1 MMDEVSLK
9 DSGQEKYW
17 YWLCNIKGIGRKR
30 IGSLV
35 DYFGSPSEVFK
46 AKKSQLIKVQ
56 MINEKEAGCI
66 INSKKNWDVQEKYWH
81 LNDLNVRFLSIW
93 HADYPVKLKNIE
105 DYPFGIYVRGN
116 LPEESR
122 PSVAIVGA
130 RMCSSYGRKTAE
142 EISRILCEYDVQIIS
157 GLAMGIDGIGQKAA
171 VDAGGRTFGILGCGV
186 DICYP
191 KQNID
196 LYMRMQQRGGLI
208 SEFNVGTEPMASHF
222 PMRNRIISGLS
233 DIVIV
238 VEAKEKSG
246 SLITAD
252 MALEQGKDVL
262 AVPGRINDSLSKGC
276 NYLIKQGGGMIL
288 SPEDLVNELG
298 LNSEKILKNFKKN
311 KIGLESEQKVLYSCL
326 DFQPKNLQTI
336 LSETGL
342 PIENVIEGL
351 FALVL
356 RGYIE
361 ETAQNYYIKRI

>member
-1 MMDEVSLK
+1 MIDKTYVR
-9 DSGQEKYW
+9 DNGQEEYW
-17 YWLCNIKGIGRKR
+17 YWLCNIIGIGKKR
-30 IGSLV
+30 IEYLV
-35 DYFGSPSEVFK
+35 DYFGCPSEVYN
-46 AKKSQLIKVQ
+46 ALKSQLLKVRMIK
-56 MINEKEAGCI
+56 EKEVGCI
-66 INSKKNWDVQEKYWH
+66 FGSKKSWDVREKYRH

-93 HADYPVKLKNIE
+93 NEDYPEKLKNIE
-105 DYPFGIYVRGN
+105 DCPFGIYVKGN
-116 LPEESR
+116 LPDENR
-122 PSVAIVGA
+122 LSVAIVGA
-130 RMCSSYGRKTAE
+130 RMCSSYGRMATE
-142 EISRILCEYDVQIIS
+142 EISEMLCEYDVQIIS

-171 VDAGGRTFGILGCGV
+171 VDAGGRTFGVLGCGV

-208 SEFNVGTEPMASHF
+208 SEFNVGTEPVARHF

-288 SPEDLVNELG
+288 SPEDLVGELG
-298 LNSEKILKNFKKN
+298 LNSGKILNNIKKN
-311 KIGLESEQKVLYSCL
+311 KIIREPNEK
-326 DFQPKNLQTI
+326 
-336 LSETGL
+336 
-342 PIENVIEGL
+342 
-351 FALVL
+351 
-356 RGYIE
+356 
-361 ETAQNYYIKRI
+361 